1 MSQKMSFSEL
11 VKNSEVPVLVDFWA
25 TWCGPCLAMAPVLEQ
40 IADTYEGKLKV
51 IKIDVDK
58 NQALAQN
65 FGIQS
70 VPTLLLFKKGEV
82 VWHKIGGTTFST
94 LKSELQYFV

>member
-11 VKNSEVPVLVDFWA
+11 VENSEVPVLVDFWA
-25 TWCGPCLAMAPVLEQ
+25 TWCGPCVAMAPVLEQ

-58 NQALAQN
+58 NQTLASN

-70 VPTLLLFKKGEV
+70 IPTLLLFKKGEV
-82 VWHKIGGTTFST
+82 VWHKIGGTTFT
-94 LKSELQYFV
+94 ALKSELQYFV

>member
-11 VKNSEVPVLVDFWA
+11 VQNSEVPVLVDFWA
-25 TWCGPCLAMAPVLEQ
+25 TWCGPCVAMAPVLEQ

-51 IKIDVDK
+51 IKIDIDK

-65 FGIQS
+65 FNIQS
-70 VPTLLLFKKGEV
+70 IPTLLLFKKGEV
-82 VWHKIGGTTFST
+82 VWHKIGGTTYSA

>member
-1 MSQKMSFSEL
+1 MSFSEL
-11 VKNSEVPVLVDFWA
+11 VQNSEVPVLVDFWA
-25 TWCGPCLAMAPVLEQ
+25 TWCGPCVAMAQ

-70 VPTLLLFKKGEV
+70 IPTLLLFKNGEV
-82 VWHKIGGTTFST
+82 VWHKIGGTSFSV
-94 LKSELQYFV
+94 LKNELQYFV

>member
-11 VKNSEVPVLVDFWA
+11 VENSEVPVLVDFWA
-25 TWCGPCLAMAPVLEQ
+25 TWCGPCVAMAPILEQ

-58 NQALAQN
+58 NQTLASN

-70 VPTLLLFKKGEV
+70 IPTLLLFKKGEV
-82 VWHKIGGTTFST
+82 VWHKIGGTTFT
-94 LKSELQYFV
+94 ALKSELQYFV

>member
-11 VKNSEVPVLVDFWA
+11 VETSEVPVLVDFWA
-25 TWCGPCLAMAPVLEQ
+25 TWCGPCVAMAPVLEQ

-58 NQALAQN
+58 NQTLASN

-70 VPTLLLFKKGEV
+70 IPTLLLFKKGEV
-82 VWHKIGGTTFST
+82 VWHKIGGTTFT
-94 LKSELQYFV
+94 ALKSELQYFV